1 MEPRLLAGFLYMS
14 DLNTL
19 VSPALD
25 GPKLTYTI
33 VVRCGADQQ
42 SQALSA
48 FRFTQQVLSQGHQ
61 VLRVFFYQQGVL
73 WSSRFRVMPQDEL
86 NLTAL
91 WQQLSLD
98 YDVELG
104 VCIAAALQSG
114 IVDPQE
120 STRYELG
127 GENLAA
133 QFILV
138 GLGQLAAASVEC
150 DRLVSFGG

>member
-1 MEPRLLAGFLYMS
+1 MS

-19 VSPALD
+19 VPPSLNEAA
-25 GPKLTYTI
+25 LTYAI

-48 FRFTQQVLSQGHQ
+48 FRFTQQVLSQGHR
-61 VLRVFFYQQGVL
+61 VLRVFFYQQGVH
-73 WSSRFRVMPQDEL
+73 WSSGFRVMPQDEL
-86 NLTAL
+86 NITAL

-98 YDVELG
+98 YGIELG

-127 GENLAA
+127 GENLAS
-133 QFILV
+133 QFMLV
-138 GLGQLAAASVEC
+138 GLGQLAAASVES

>member
-1 MEPRLLAGFLYMS
+1 MS

-19 VSPALD
+19 VPPSLNEAA
-25 GPKLTYTI
+25 LTYTI

-73 WSSRFRVMPQDEL
+73 WSSGFRVIPQDEL

-120 STRYELG
+120 STRYELEG
-127 GENLAA
+127 QNLAS
-133 QFILV
+133 QFMLV
-138 GLGQLAAASVEC
+138 GLGQLAAASAES

>member
-1 MEPRLLAGFLYMS
+1 MS

-19 VSPALD
+19 VPPSLNEAA
-25 GPKLTYTI
+25 LTYTI

-48 FRFTQQVLSQGHQ
+48 FRFTQQVLSQGHR
-61 VLRVFFYQQGVL
+61 VLRVFFYQQGVH
-73 WSSRFRVMPQDEL
+73 WSSGFRVMPQDEL
-86 NLTAL
+86 NITAL

-98 YDVELG
+98 CGIELG

-120 STRYELG
+120 SIRYELG
-127 GENLAA
+127 GENLAS
-133 QFILV
+133 QFMLV
-138 GLGQLAAASVEC
+138 GLGQLAAASVES

>member
-1 MEPRLLAGFLYMS
+1 MS

-19 VSPALD
+19 VPPSLNEAA
-25 GPKLTYTI
+25 LTYTI

-48 FRFTQQVLSQGHQ
+48 FRFTQQVLSQGHR
-61 VLRVFFYQQGVL
+61 VLRVFFYQQGVH
-73 WSSRFRVMPQDEL
+73 WSSGFRVMPQDEL
-86 NLTAL
+86 NITAL

-98 YDVELG
+98 CGIELG

-127 GENLAA
+127 GENLAS
-133 QFILV
+133 QFMLV
-138 GLGQLAAASVEC
+138 GLGQLAAASVES

>member
-14 DLNTL
+14 YLNTV
-19 VSPALD
+19 VSPSLNVTA
-25 GPKLTYTI
+25 LTYTI
-33 VVRCGADQQ
+33 VVRCGAEQQ

-48 FRFTQQVLSQGHQ
+48 FRFTEQLLAQGHQ
-61 VLRVFFYQQGVL
+61 VLRVFFYQQGVH
-73 WSSRFRVMPQDEL
+73 WSSGLRVMPQDEL

-98 YDVELG
+98 YGLELE

-114 IVDPQE
+114 IVDQQE
-120 STRYELG
+120 ATRYELG
-127 GENLAA
+127 RENLAS
-133 QFILV
+133 QFTLV
-138 GLGQLAAASVEC
+138 GLGQLAAASAET

>member
-1 MEPRLLAGFLYMS
+1 MS

-19 VSPALD
+19 VPPSLNEAA
-25 GPKLTYTI
+25 LTYTI

-48 FRFTQQVLSQGHQ
+48 FRFTQQVLSQGHR
-61 VLRVFFYQQGVL
+61 VLRVFFYQQGVH
-73 WSSRFRVMPQDEL
+73 WSSGFRVMPQDEL
-86 NLTAL
+86 NITAL

-98 YDVELG
+98 YGIELG

-127 GENLAA
+127 GGNLAS
-133 QFILV
+133 QFMLV
-138 GLGQLAAASVEC
+138 GLGQLAAASVES